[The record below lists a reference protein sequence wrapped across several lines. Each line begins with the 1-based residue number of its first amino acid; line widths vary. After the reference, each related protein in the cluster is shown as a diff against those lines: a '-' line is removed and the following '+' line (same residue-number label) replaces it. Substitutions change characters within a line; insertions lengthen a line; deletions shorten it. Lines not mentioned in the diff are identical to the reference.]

1 MNDRLSPNAA
11 LDDLLSRWHHWASSR
26 PISRGYAPKSL
37 VCGDYKTSRQYDDAN
52 GALDSDLESATM
64 RVVEFQVSELAD
76 PYRSCIHALARALC
90 CGYAAW
96 TSPRVPVEQRKE
108 VEAKARVLIVARLV
122 GAGVM

>member
-1 MNDRLSPNAA
+1 
-11 LDDLLSRWHHWASSR
+11 
-26 PISRGYAPKSL
+26 
-37 VCGDYKTSRQYDDAN
+37 
-52 GALDSDLESATM
+52 M